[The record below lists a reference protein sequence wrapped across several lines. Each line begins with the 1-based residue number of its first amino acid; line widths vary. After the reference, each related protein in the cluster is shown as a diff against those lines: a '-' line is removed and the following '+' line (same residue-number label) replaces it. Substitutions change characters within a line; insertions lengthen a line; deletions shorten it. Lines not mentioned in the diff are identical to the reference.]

1 MKFMV
6 LISLFFLLST
16 HPLTMIFLLV
26 IITFLTAFMM
36 YLTMKSTWFSLILI
50 LLILGG
56 MLVLFIYI
64 TSLTPN
70 QKFTL
75 NKKNIFLLLLPMLM
89 HMNNK
94 MQLTFSKENIYMYNM
109 HNNSLL
115 LIFITTYLLITLIA
129 IMKLINSTKGPLR
142 LSN

>member
-109 HNNSLL
+109 NNNSLL

>member
-89 HMNNK
+89 QMNNK

-109 HNNSLL
+109 NNNSLL